1 MAELL
6 SINHT
11 IGVQAAGQP
20 NQTSQ
25 PSPSLGG
32 FSVVVLREM
41 DCFLQE
47 ILLVWNLISEAK
59 RF

>member
-1 MAELL
+1 
-6 SINHT
+6 
-11 IGVQAAGQP
+11 
-20 NQTSQ
+20 
-25 PSPSLGG
+25 
-32 FSVVVLREM
+32 VVVLREM